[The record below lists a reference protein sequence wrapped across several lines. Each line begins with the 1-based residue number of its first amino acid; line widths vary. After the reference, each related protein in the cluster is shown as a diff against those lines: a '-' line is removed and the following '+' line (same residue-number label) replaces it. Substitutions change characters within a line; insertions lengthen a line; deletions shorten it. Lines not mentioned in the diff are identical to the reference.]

1 MSHFKI
7 DGKVEITGPTSDGYS
22 GFIGLPSV
30 VAGFGPD
37 SEVRV
42 RLPNCVST
50 IGFPQSSLRLLT
62 APALAPGVRVKTTQD
77 SRPSWLRGME
87 GVIADV
93 WVDDNRLIGV
103 DMADG
108 RTVARY
114 EADEL
119 EVLPDREPQPAEV
132 WRHNRTGGR
141 YVVIE
146 VGKQKEADEWHAAVM
161 YRPQLERQMYSRRL
175 ESFLESFTRS

>member
-7 DGKVEITGPTSDGYS
+7 DGKAEITGPASDGYS
-22 GFIGLPSV
+22 GFIGLTSV

-42 RLPNCVST
+42 RLPNLATT
-50 IGFPQSSLRLLT
+50 IGFPQSSLRFIPVLL
-62 APALAPGVRVKTTQD
+62 PGMRVKTTQD
-77 SRPSWLRGME
+77 SRPSWLRGKE
-87 GVIADV
+87 GTIADAY
-93 WVDDNRLIGV
+93 VDDNRLIGV

-119 EVLPDREPQPAEV
+119 ELLPETEPQPAEV

-146 VGKQKEADEWHAAVM
+146 VGKQKEADEWHAAVT